1 MWTESILIH
10 SATNLG
16 ISGMGG
22 ALLLSPSRLPGFTSQ
37 LLLDSLFFIYFPAS
51 LFEQHQL
58 HLALFGSIQ
67 QSQRSQF
74 NPLTYCVDS
83 PDSIIAELCDH
94 FRPAIG
100 HCRPSSMGRKKRKEE
115 KGEKTAAYSLYPLKA
130 PGILQVEAKTN
141 NNGLKS
147 PLFIPCVIT
156 ATASL
161 HITKTREWRAR
172 SMHAF

>member
-1 MWTESILIH
+1 MWTESVLIH
-10 SATNLG
+10 SATNPG
-16 ISGMGG
+16 ISDMGG
-22 ALLLSPSRLPGFTSQ
+22 ALLLSPSWLPGFTSQ
-37 LLLDSLFFIYFPAS
+37 LLLDSLIFIYFPPS

-58 HLALFGSIQ
+58 HLALFSSIQ
-67 QSQRSQF
+67 QSRGSQF
-74 NPLTYCVDS
+74 NLLTYCVDS
-83 PDSIIAELCDH
+83 PDSIIADLCDH

-115 KGEKTAAYSLYPLKA
+115 KWEKKLQPTLLYPLKS

-161 HITKTREWRAR
+161 HITKTQE
-172 SMHAF
+172 

>member
-1 MWTESILIH
+1 MWTESVLIH
-10 SATNLG
+10 GATNLG

-22 ALLLSPSRLPGFTSQ
+22 ALLLSPSQLPGFTSQ
-37 LLLDSLFFIYFPAS
+37 LPLDSLFFIYFPPS
-51 LFEQHQL
+51 LFEQHL
-58 HLALFGSIQ
+58 PHLALFGSIQ

-83 PDSIIAELCDH
+83 PDSIITELCDH
-94 FRPAIG
+94 CRPAIG
-100 HCRPSSMGRKKRKEE
+100 HCRPSSMGRMKRKEE
-115 KGEKTAAYSLYPLKA
+115 KGGKLQPTLLYPLKA

-147 PLFIPCVIT
+147 LLFILCVIT

-161 HITKTREWRAR
+161 HITKTRE
-172 SMHAF
+172 